1 MRPLLA
7 LLLAPIL
14 LTAATAHAALPE
26 RRVNGITE
34 QPAPAAGKGAVVV
47 HSNPS
52 GRLFIDGRDSG
63 ARTPGARLELDPGAH
78 TMQVIYDDSK
88 VPSGEKTVLIAPGET
103 TTHNFVRKEP
113 ASKFEKDCKA
123 GSKDDCWKYGTALI
137 QEKRFDEAIKVF
149 EDWRRAN
156 PKDKRAPIAG
166 FLIEQTKKHMADEAA
181 KSAAGGG
188 TGAIQRTAAQ
198 GAAPGSGV
206 EGAAPAD
213 NSPTGAPGSEAANAR
228 EAGAANTA
236 VNAAGEASG
245 ANADPAALE
254 GSGSTKA
261 QEHHLG
267 FAAVA
272 GIAAAIV
279 AALGLFFWRRRR
291 G

>member
-1 MRPLLA
+1 
-7 LLLAPIL
+7 
-14 LTAATAHAALPE
+14 
-26 RRVNGITE
+26 VNGKSE

-123 GSKDDCWKYGTALI
+123 GAKEDCWKYGTALI

-149 EDWRRAN
+149 QDWGRAN
-156 PKDKRAPIAG
+156 PKDKRAPIAA
-166 FLIEQTKKHMADEAA
+166 FLVEQTKKHMADEAA

-188 TGAIQRTAAQ
+188 TGAFQKTAAQ
-198 GAAPGSGV
+198 GAAPGSG
-206 EGAAPAD
+206 EQA
-213 NSPTGAPGSEAANAR
+213 AANGDNAPSGEAGR
-228 EAGAANTA
+228 PGEAGAAGTANTPA
-236 VNAAGEASG
+236 SPPGEASG

-254 GSGSTKA
+254 GSGSTTA
-261 QEHHLG
+261 PEHHLG
-267 FAAVA
+267 FAAMM
-272 GIAAAIV
+272 GFAAALVGAV
-279 AALGLFFWRRRR
+279 ALFFWRRKRS
-291 G
+291 

>member
-7 LLLAPIL
+7 LLLAPLL
-14 LTAATAHAALPE
+14 LTGATAFAALPE
-26 RRVNGITE
+26 RHVNGNTT
-34 QPAPAAGKGAVVV
+34 QPAPASGKGAVVV

-52 GRLFIDGRDSG
+52 GHLIVDGRDSG
-63 ARTPGARLELDPGAH
+63 LRTPNARLELDPGAH
-78 TMQVIYDDSK
+78 SLQVLYDDSK
-88 VPSGEKTVLIAPGET
+88 APSGEKTILIAPGET

-149 EDWRRAN
+149 QDWGRAN
-156 PKDKRAPIAG
+156 PKDKRAPIAA
-166 FLIEQTKKHMADEAA
+166 FLVEQTKKHVADEAA

-188 TGAIQRTAAQ
+188 TGTLPKSAAQ
-198 GAAPGSGV
+198 GAAPGSG
-206 EGAAPAD
+206 EQAAAP
-213 NSPTGAPGSEAANAR
+213 GANQPGSMPA
-228 EAGAANTA
+228 EAGAAGQPSANRP
-236 VNAAGEASG
+236 VGAAGEASG

-254 GSGSTKA
+254 GSGSTTA
-261 QEHHLG
+261 PEHHLG

-279 AALGLFFWRRRR
+279 AALGLFFWRRKRS
-291 G
+291 

>member
-7 LLLAPIL
+7 LLLAPL
-14 LTAATAHAALPE
+14 LLAGATAFAALPE
-26 RRVNGITE
+26 RHVNGKSE

-52 GRLFIDGRDSG
+52 GHLIIDGRDTG
-63 ARTPGARLELDPGAH
+63 LRTPGARLDLDPGAH

-149 EDWRRAN
+149 EDWERAN
-156 PKDKRAPIAG
+156 PKDKRAPIAA
-166 FLIEQTKKHMADEAA
+166 FLVKQTKKHMADEAA

-188 TGAIQRTAAQ
+188 TGTIQKTAAQ
-198 GAAPGSGV
+198 GLAPGSG
-206 EGAAPAD
+206 EQAAAPAD
-213 NSPTGAPGSEAANAR
+213 NAPTGAPGSEAATAR
-228 EAGAANTA
+228 EAGTANTP
-236 VNAAGEASG
+236 VNAAAEASG

-254 GSGSTKA
+254 GSGSTTEP
-261 QEHHLG
+261 EHHLG

-291 G
+291 S